1 MGIEAVSHG
10 SDRYPGDEDHHG
22 EGDDAAVTG
31 ELSAPRGGCQ
41 LNLIDQGD
49 HGDHD
54 FTIGALLHCH
64 WLGRLR
70 GYQDL
75 LYGLFGHFY
84 SMSPSWVH
92 RLDPGG
98 LTRVEA
104 VEEKT
109 GDAS

>member
-10 SDRYPGDEDHHG
+10 SDRYPSDEDHHG

-64 WLGRLR
+64 WLGRLW
-70 GYQDL
+70 GSQDL

-84 SMSPSWVH
+84 SMSPS
-92 RLDPGG
+92 
-98 LTRVEA
+98 
-104 VEEKT
+104 
-109 GDAS
+109 